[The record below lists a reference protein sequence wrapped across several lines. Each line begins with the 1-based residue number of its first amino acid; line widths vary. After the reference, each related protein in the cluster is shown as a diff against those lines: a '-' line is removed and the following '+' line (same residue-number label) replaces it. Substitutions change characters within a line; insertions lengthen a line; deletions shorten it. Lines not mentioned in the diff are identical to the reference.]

1 MDFVVEQALGPEIH
15 PVVLNDMIILFSRD
29 LAKEEVLWVFYMDFQ
44 SKIIKIM
51 NKIELGVDFKILDIW
66 VNKSDNIEIVFK

>member
-1 MDFVVEQALGPEIH
+1 MSFLYGFP
-15 PVVLNDMIILFSRD
+15 
-29 LAKEEVLWVFYMDFQ
+29 Y
-44 SKIIKIM
+44 KIIKIM